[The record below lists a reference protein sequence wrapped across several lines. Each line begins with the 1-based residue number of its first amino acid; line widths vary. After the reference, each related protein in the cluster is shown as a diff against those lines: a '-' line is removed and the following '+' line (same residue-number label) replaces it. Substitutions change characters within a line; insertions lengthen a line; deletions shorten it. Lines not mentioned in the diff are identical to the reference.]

1 MVENDEVKVI
11 HIFKNNK
18 RKIRKVMGNDF
29 WTCIM
34 CSYHLCHE
42 LHWAD

>member
-1 MVENDEVKVI
+1 MVENDEVKII
-11 HIFKNNK
+11 HIFKNNE